1 MSAPPDGSGSP
12 PAASPSSTP
21 AASVGPTAAEPG
33 GLPRGVHAGYALG
46 SLATG
51 AFGTVPGL
59 LLLPYLTDTLGVTA
73 GVAALLV
80 LLPKAWDVLVNP
92 VAGRISDRTR
102 SRWGARRPYLLFG
115 GLALAVLFGSIFA
128 APFGAGPAAGAYVAV
143 AFLATA
149 TAFAFFQVPYVAM
162 PAELTSDYAE
172 RTRMMTWRIAVL
184 ALAILVAG
192 AVAPLVRDA
201 AGGGVPGHRWMGVFV
216 AALIALGAVGAFLG
230 TRSVPQGTV
239 GESEPS
245 LRAQLAVAGRNRPF
259 RALLLCFVVQSAGVA
274 TILAGVQY
282 FADQILRDPATG
294 PTVLF
299 VCFVGPALV
308 VMPLW
313 SRVGARLGKLAA
325 LVAASLILSA
335 GGLALVAAPVLPSV
349 VIYLLVAVIGV
360 GYAGQQVFA
369 LAMLPDCIAYDTART
384 GRRQAGVFTG
394 LWTAGETFGL
404 ALGPGIYGLVL
415 ALTGYVSSTTGTA
428 AAQSDTAR
436 LGVLLGFTLLPAL
449 LIALATL
456 LLRPYNLTPTLLA
469 ARTPTADHGVVV
481 GTKAAEPH
489 GKGTTTP

>member
-1 MSAPPDGSGSP
+1 MTGTGGS
-12 PAASPSSTP
+12 
-21 AASVGPTAAEPG
+21 
-33 GLPRGVHAGYALG
+33 LPRRVHVGYALG
-46 SLATG
+46 SLVTG

-59 LLLPYLTDTLGVTA
+59 LLLPYLTDTLGVAA

-102 SRWGARRPYLLFG
+102 SRWGARRPYLLGG
-115 GLALAVLFGSIFA
+115 GLALAALFASIFA

-162 PAELTSDYAE
+162 PAELTDDPAE
-172 RTRMMTWRIAVL
+172 RTRLMSWRIALL
-184 ALAILVAG
+184 ALAILVSG
-192 AVAPLVRDA
+192 AVAPAVVT
-201 AGGGVPGHRWMGVFV
+201 GGGDGVPGHRWMGLFV
-216 AALIALGAVGAFLG
+216 AGLIVSGTVGAFLG
-230 TRSVPQGTV
+230 TRSAPLGAV

-259 RALLLCFVVQSAGVA
+259 RLLLVCFVVQSAGVA
-274 TILAGVQY
+274 TVLAGVKY
-282 FADQILRDPATG
+282 FADQVLRDPQTG
-294 PTVLF
+294 PTLLF
-299 VCFVGPALV
+299 ACFVGPALL

-313 SRVGARLGKLAA
+313 TRVGARVGKRAS
-325 LVAASLILSA
+325 LVAASLLFAA
-335 GGLALVAAPVLPSV
+335 GALALVASPALPAAGVYAV
-349 VIYLLVAVIGV
+349 VALIGV

-415 ALTGYVSSTTGTA
+415 QLSGYVSSSTGVA
-428 AAQSDTAR
+428 ATQPATAR
-436 LGVLLGFTLLPAL
+436 LGVLLGFTVLPAL
-449 LIALATL
+449 LVAVPVL
-456 LLRPYNLTPTLLA
+456 LLRGYDLTAARLAAVTRPAGVPAARVPTDPLTP
-469 ARTPTADHGVVV
+469 D
-481 GTKAAEPH
+481 E
-489 GKGTTTP
+489 KGATSR